1 LVGTSRKRRTTITI
15 TELRCNL
22 PGCKVYGIVNDFPE
36 GEQRQGAVLEIGLR
50 ERERERI
57 TYIFIKGGG
66 GEERLW

>member
-1 LVGTSRKRRTTITI
+1 LVGTSRKRRTRTITITI

-50 ERERERI
+50 ERERE
-57 TYIFIKGGG
+57 
-66 GEERLW
+66 